1 MHSLNEELT
10 LGFGQVFSSCK
21 KFPRDFGKS
30 LRFLQVGEVAA
41 VLFASRRYHPYS
53 NGELFLDA
61 ERPYSCA
68 YLEAITRGRTI
79 GEGWCSC
86 RRKGAVRI
94 RMSMARTTS
103 TDWSVDV
110 GAFALQWSIEL
121 ARSQGAPTYELRS
134 DTRCWHDIGLRRA
147 VRKATEALERC

>member
-1 MHSLNEELT
+1 M
-10 LGFGQVFSSCK
+10 Q
-21 KFPRDFGKS
+21 KFPGDFGKS
-30 LRFLQVGEVAA
+30 LRFLQVGEVTA
-41 VLFASRRYHPYS
+41 VLFASGRYHPYS

-61 ERPYSCA
+61 DRAYSCA

-110 GAFALQWSIEL
+110 GAFALQWSTKL
-121 ARSQGAPTYELRS
+121 AHSQGASTYELRS

-147 VRKATEALERC
+147 VRTGDRGARAC